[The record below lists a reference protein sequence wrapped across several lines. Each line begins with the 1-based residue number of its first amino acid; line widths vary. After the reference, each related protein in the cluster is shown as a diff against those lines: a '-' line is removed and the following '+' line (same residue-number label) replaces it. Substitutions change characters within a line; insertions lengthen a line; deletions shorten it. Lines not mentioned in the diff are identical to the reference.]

1 MEKSTVTAIATE
13 LIRIARSIGRWILE
27 RLLKVAGR
35 RLGYYMLERAEVF
48 AERLKRAKTERRKK
62 WLRGRVARWK
72 KAGAWLIT
80 WSSAVSECLVKEAD
94 ALAAKA
100 AGLPLQA
107 KCERLVA
114 A

>member
-1 MEKSTVTAIATE
+1 MEEGTVTAIATE

-48 AERLKRAKTERRKK
+48 ARRLKRAKAERRKK
-62 WLRGRVARWK
+62 WLRGRIARWK

-80 WSSAVSECLVKEAD
+80 WAEDVSKCIANEAD

-107 KCERLVA
+107 KCERLGA